1 MNSLGE
7 AIRKLRKERGL
18 PLRVVAAQLGV
29 DQAILSKVE
38 RGLRPANRDFVTKCA
53 YYFKIAENELIKIWL
68 SDKLVKDVAGEN
80 VAMEAL
86 IAAEER
92 MVYELTLKP
101 NLDELIPKM
110 RQIFSGIKAV
120 KKAWIF
126 GSVARGEAFTN
137 SDLDVLVEVPA
148 NEVFTL
154 FDLAE
159 IQERIQ
165 NVVKRK
171 VDVVM
176 LSAIKPLVK
185 ARIKNDLKLVY
196 EA

>member
-1 MNSLGE
+1 M
-7 AIRKLRKERGL
+7 
-18 PLRVVAAQLGV
+18 RVVAAELGV

-38 RGLRPANRDFVTKCA
+38 RGLRPANRDFVMKCVG
-53 YYFKIAENELIKIWL
+53 FFDVAENTLIKIWL

-86 IAAEER
+86 MAAEER
-92 MVYELTLKP
+92 MVYELVKKP
-101 NLDELIPKM
+101 NLEDLLPKI
-110 RQIFSGIKAV
+110 RKIFSGIKAV
-120 KKAWIF
+120 KKAWVF
-126 GSVARGEAFTN
+126 GSVARGESTMH
-137 SDLDVLVEVPA
+137 SDFDVLVDVPS
-148 NEVFTL
+148 NEVFTF

-159 IQERIQ
+159 IQEGIQ
-165 NVVKRK
+165 NIVQRK

>member
-1 MNSLGE
+1 MNRLGE

-38 RGLRPANRDFVTKCA
+38 RGLRPANRQFVMKCA
-53 YYFKIAENELIKIWL
+53 GFFNVAEHELLKIWL
-68 SDKLVKDVAGEN
+68 SDKLVKDVQGED

-86 IAAEER
+86 LAAEER
-92 MVYELTLKP
+92 MVYELSLKP
-101 NLDELIPKM
+101 NMDELILKM
-110 RQIFSGIKAV
+110 RPIFSGIKAV

-126 GSVARGEAFTN
+126 GSVARGEAYAS
-137 SDLDVLVEVPA
+137 SDLDVLVDVPS
-148 NEVFTL
+148 NEAFTL

-185 ARIKNDLKLVY
+185 ARIENDMKLVY